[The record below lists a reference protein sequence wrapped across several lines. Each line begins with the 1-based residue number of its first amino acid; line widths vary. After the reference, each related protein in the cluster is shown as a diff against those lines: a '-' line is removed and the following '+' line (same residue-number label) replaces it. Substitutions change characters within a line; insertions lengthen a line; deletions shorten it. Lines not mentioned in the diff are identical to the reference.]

1 VIAYVGASRHCEDP
15 RMVRHAQVSD
25 AAEAGRLLDAF
36 NREFG
41 EPTPGAEAVARRVA
55 ALLEADEAVVL
66 LAGDGPDAVLVL
78 RLRPALWAE
87 GLDAYV
93 EELYVVPEARRR
105 GHGRALMQAA
115 IAVARTRGA
124 VRIELFTGDDDLPAR
139 ALYESLGLVHD
150 GELYYGGDV

>member
-1 VIAYVGASRHCEDP
+1 
-15 RMVRHAQVSD
+15 MVRHAQVSD

-55 ALLEADEAVVL
+55 ALLEADEAIVL

-93 EELYVVPEARRR
+93 EELYVVPDRR
-105 GHGRALMQAA
+105 GQGVGRALMEAA
-115 IAVARTRGA
+115 IDLARERGA
-124 VRIELFTGDDDLPAR
+124 GDMHVCTSEDDVAAR
-139 ALYESLGLVHD
+139 RLYESLGFDNHEHD
-150 GELYYGGDV
+150 SDGPVQYFYERELQ